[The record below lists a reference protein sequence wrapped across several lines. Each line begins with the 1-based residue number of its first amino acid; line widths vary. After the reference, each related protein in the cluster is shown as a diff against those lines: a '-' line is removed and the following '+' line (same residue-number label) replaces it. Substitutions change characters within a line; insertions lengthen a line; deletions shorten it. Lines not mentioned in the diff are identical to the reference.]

1 MNYNLNQL
9 FQHAE
14 KLSNWAALKKL
25 FKFII
30 HEKNKLVLAFSIIF
44 LNASLNLLGPLL
56 IGYTIDNFI
65 VAKEYSGLIKFSF
78 ILLLMYCLAFL
89 TSYLQT
95 NIMGSIGQRLLFS
108 LRNAIFSTLQKLPVD
123 FFNQNQSGDLISRV
137 NNDTDNLNQFFSQAL
152 MQFVSSI
159 FMISGATIFLLSLN
173 WKLGLATITPAIIIL
188 LFTKALSPWVK
199 RKNAETLKSTGN
211 LSADIQENLQN
222 FKVVIAFNRR
232 DYFKERFN
240 QSNHHNYEVAVK
252 AGIAN
257 NLFLPTY
264 SLLSN
269 FAQLIALTFGIYLIS
284 KGEFTIG
291 LLVSYL
297 SYTLNV
303 YNPLRQI
310 ASIWSTFQLAMASW
324 DRVSLILSLES
335 NLPVRQGL
343 DEIDS
348 QSSILEFQNV
358 SFSYPDGKNV
368 LHHIN
373 LKLKKGKTYALIGPT
388 GGGKTTTAS
397 LMARLYDPTEG
408 EVFLQGRNLK
418 SYSATERTQK
428 IGYILQDPLL
438 FSGTIQENILLGNEE
453 LGRLSKENLANRL
466 EEYGLSELL
475 KSFKD
480 GLNTEINT
488 DGNSLSLGQKQVI
501 AFIRAVLRNPDLL
514 ILDEATANIDTVTE
528 QTLEKIIQ
536 GLPDELTIVII
547 AHRLNTIQ
555 NADEIFF
562 INAGEVNPAGS
573 LEEAL
578 SRLNKNDRT
587 S

>member
-1 MNYNLNQL
+1 MG
-9 FQHAE
+9 
-14 KLSNWAALKKL
+14 KK
-25 FKFII
+25 
-30 HEKNKLVLAFSIIF
+30 
-44 LNASLNLLGPLL
+44 
-56 IGYTIDNFI
+56 
-65 VAKEYSGLIKFSF
+65 
-78 ILLLMYCLAFL
+78 
-89 TSYLQT
+89 
-95 NIMGSIGQRLLFS
+95 
-108 LRNAIFSTLQKLPVD
+108 
-123 FFNQNQSGDLISRV
+123 
-137 NNDTDNLNQFFSQAL
+137 
-152 MQFVSSI
+152 
-159 FMISGATIFLLSLN
+159 
-173 WKLGLATITPAIIIL
+173 
-188 LFTKALSPWVK
+188 
-199 RKNAETLKSTGN
+199 KNAETLKSTGN

-418 SYSATERTQK
+418 SYSATERTQNWL
-428 IGYILQDPLL
+428 YFTRP
-438 FSGTIQENILLGNEE
+438 
-453 LGRLSKENLANRL
+453 
-466 EEYGLSELL
+466 
-475 KSFKD
+475 SFIFRDHSREHPPWKR
-480 GLNTEINT
+480 
-488 DGNSLSLGQKQVI
+488 
-501 AFIRAVLRNPDLL
+501 RAWKV
-514 ILDEATANIDTVTE
+514 V
-528 QTLEKIIQ
+528 K
-536 GLPDELTIVII
+536 
-547 AHRLNTIQ
+547 
-555 NADEIFF
+555 
-562 INAGEVNPAGS
+562 GEFG
-573 LEEAL
+573 
-578 SRLNKNDRT
+578 
-587 S
+587 

>member
-199 RKNAETLKSTGN
+199 RKM
-211 LSADIQENLQN
+211 Q
-222 FKVVIAFNRR
+222 
-232 DYFKERFN
+232 
-240 QSNHHNYEVAVK
+240 
-252 AGIAN
+252 
-257 NLFLPTY
+257 
-264 SLLSN
+264 
-269 FAQLIALTFGIYLIS
+269 
-284 KGEFTIG
+284 
-291 LLVSYL
+291 
-297 SYTLNV
+297 
-303 YNPLRQI
+303 
-310 ASIWSTFQLAMASW
+310 
-324 DRVSLILSLES
+324 
-335 NLPVRQGL
+335 
-343 DEIDS
+343 
-348 QSSILEFQNV
+348 
-358 SFSYPDGKNV
+358 
-368 LHHIN
+368 
-373 LKLKKGKTYALIGPT
+373 
-388 GGGKTTTAS
+388 
-397 LMARLYDPTEG
+397 RL
-408 EVFLQGRNLK
+408 
-418 SYSATERTQK
+418 
-428 IGYILQDPLL
+428 
-438 FSGTIQENILLGNEE
+438 
-453 LGRLSKENLANRL
+453 
-466 EEYGLSELL
+466 
-475 KSFKD
+475 
-480 GLNTEINT
+480 
-488 DGNSLSLGQKQVI
+488 
-501 AFIRAVLRNPDLL
+501 
-514 ILDEATANIDTVTE
+514 
-528 QTLEKIIQ
+528 
-536 GLPDELTIVII
+536 
-547 AHRLNTIQ
+547 
-555 NADEIFF
+555 
-562 INAGEVNPAGS
+562 
-573 LEEAL
+573 
-578 SRLNKNDRT
+578 
-587 S
+587 